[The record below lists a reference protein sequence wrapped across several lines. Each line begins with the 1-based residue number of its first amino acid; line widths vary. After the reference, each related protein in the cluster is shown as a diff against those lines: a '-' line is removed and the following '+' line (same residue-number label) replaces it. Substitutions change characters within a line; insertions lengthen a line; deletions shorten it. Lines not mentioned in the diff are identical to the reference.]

1 MASLLAG
8 EMILKE
14 PIPGPT
20 MVMGVM
26 RGGGCP
32 APPPP
37 PESELYL
44 ITVKFIYVAILM

>member
-32 APPPP
+32 APPL
-37 PESELYL
+37 ESELYFM
-44 ITVKFIYVAILM
+44 TVNFIYVAILM

>member
-1 MASLLAG
+1 MALLLAG
-8 EMILKE
+8 ETILK

-32 APPPP
+32 APPPL
-37 PESELYL
+37 ESELYFM
-44 ITVKFIYVAILM
+44 TVNFIYVAILM

>member
-8 EMILKE
+8 EMILK

-32 APPPP
+32 APPL
-37 PESELYL
+37 ESELYFM
-44 ITVKFIYVAILM
+44 TVNFIYVAILM

>member
-32 APPPP
+32 APLL
-37 PESELYL
+37 ESELYL
-44 ITVKFIYVAILM
+44 ITINFIYVAILM

>member
-26 RGGGCP
+26 GGGGCP
-32 APPPP
+32 APPPL
-37 PESELYL
+37 ESELYFM
-44 ITVKFIYVAILM
+44 TVNFIYVAILM